1 MAVSTGG
8 ERMEFKLIRDGF
20 KNYLQIEN
28 VEVKEEQYETQMV
41 LQNNLPYFLKL
52 EIRGINE
59 DKKYCYQVN
68 SKQSLRRI
76 LDLKTMG

>member
-52 EIRGINE
+52 EIRGIN
-59 DKKYCYQVN
+59 QVKGDCN
-68 SKQSLRRI
+68 RFTRGIKTSKRVFFKGR
-76 LDLKTMG
+76 